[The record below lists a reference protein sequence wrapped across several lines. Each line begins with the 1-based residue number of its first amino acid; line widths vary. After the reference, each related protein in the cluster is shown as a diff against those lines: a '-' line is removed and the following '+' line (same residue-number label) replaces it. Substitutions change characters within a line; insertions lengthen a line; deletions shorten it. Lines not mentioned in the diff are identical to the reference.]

1 MKIKVVIFVSLALL
15 LLGVLLLNSRSL
27 AVAVLGQVPRGV
39 AIKLVQG
46 LAMVHGLG
54 PVEIDHRNGRYRSA
68 VEHLRLDAEIDSVSD
83 RSVVALSSI
92 GTRVLGDNAT
102 GSYGTL
108 LGYSVSMGGDVDGR
122 PGFEVVAGGYE
133 YSDQYE
139 ERGLVLL
146 WGDGQLPLKILG
158 PRQHRAW
165 FGHPVANNGDFDGDG
180 IADVLFGARFA
191 NNRAGLPT

>member
-1 MKIKVVIFVSLALL
+1 MNVRSLVIVRLQTFACALL
-15 LLGVLLLNSRSL
+15 LPGVLFLNSRSL
-27 AVAVLGQVPRGV
+27 AFAVLGQVLTGV

-46 LAMVHGLG
+46 LAMVHGLR
-54 PVEIDHRNGRYRSA
+54 PVEIDHRNGRYRS
-68 VEHLRLDAEIDSVSD
+68 
-83 RSVVALSSI
+83 
-92 GTRVLGDNAT
+92 GKRVLGDNARD
-102 GSYGTL
+102 SYGTL
-108 LGYSVSMGGDVDGR
+108 LGCSVSMGGDVDGR
-122 PGFEVVAGGYE
+122 PGFDVVAGGYE

-139 ERGLVLL
+139 GGGLVLL
-146 WGDGQLPLKILG
+146 WGVGHLPLKILG